1 LRNSRN
7 DVTISARSAIDGET
21 IVKPATFITTSWDD
35 GHPLDLRV
43 AELLSKYGLRGTFYI
58 PMIAENET
66 MPAAQIRELSLAF
79 EIGAHTL
86 HHAVLTEATEQK
98 AWQEIAGSKSW
109 LESNTGVPCLMF
121 CPPKGKYTNRHLEMV
136 RKAGYLGVRNVELL
150 SLDFPRKNRGIML
163 LPTTIQTYPHGSL
176 AFAKNAV
183 KRMALKNLLRLTTH
197 GRSDWPALAR
207 SLLHES
213 LRYGGVFHL
222 WGHSWE
228 LQETEQWHRLDEALR
243 FISEFAS
250 QAPSLTNGQICQSAS
265 SGSAHVEE
273 MAPKVNAIRSEL

>member
-1 LRNSRN
+1 MSS
-7 DVTISARSAIDGET
+7 TT
-21 IVKPATFITTSWDD
+21 YITTSWDD
-35 GHPLDLRV
+35 GHPLDLHV
-43 AELLSKYGLRGTFYI
+43 AELLAKHGIRGTFYV
-58 PMIAENET
+58 PKSAEHGT
-66 MPAAQIRELSLAF
+66 MTMAQARELGRAF
-79 EIGAHTL
+79 ELGAHTL

-109 LESNTGVPCLMF
+109 LESNTGLPCLMF
-121 CPPKGKYTNRHLEMV
+121 CPPKGRYTNRHLEMV

-150 SLDFPRKNRGIML
+150 SLDFPRKNAGIML
-163 LPTTIQTYPHGSL
+163 LPTTIQAYPHGSL

-183 KRMALKNLLRLTTH
+183 KRMALKALLRLMAR
-197 GRSDWPALAR
+197 GRSTDWPALAR

-243 FISEFAS
+243 FMSEFAS
-250 QAPSLTNGQICQSAS
+250 QAPSLTNGQICQRAS

-273 MAPKVNAIRSEL
+273 TAPKVNAIRSEL